1 MIIKTN
7 NLVHEILKTDK
18 EARCSDNILYLRVLQ
33 SIGKSRGID
42 VSTMSVPTLFT
53 SMRKLSFPAFETVR
67 RTRQKLQEVHPELR
81 ADGQVEAYRT
91 VLEDEYRDY
100 ARRHTV

>member
-18 EARCSDNILYLRVLQ
+18 EARCSDNILYLRVLER
-33 SIGKSRGID
+33 IGKDSGIN
-42 VSTMSVPTLFT
+42 VHAMSVTALFVN
-53 SMRKLSFPAFETVR
+53 MNKLPFPAFETVR

-81 ADGQVEAYRT
+81 AVEEVEAHRM
-91 VLEDEYRDY
+91 VLEEEYRDY
-100 ARRHTV
+100 ARRHIV

>member
-18 EARCSDNILYLRVLQ
+18 EARCSDNILYLRVLER
-33 SIGKSRGID
+33 IGNDNGIN
-42 VSTMSVPTLFT
+42 VHAMSVTALFGN
-53 SMRKLSFPAFETVR
+53 MNRLPFPAFETVR
-67 RTRQKLQEVHPELR
+67 RTRQKLQETHPELR
-81 ADGQVEAYRT
+81 ADGQVEAYRA